1 MPNSKSRQAAAN
13 LPPKHAMDS
22 NAAIVVVGEY
32 VTKTG
37 DVINDI
43 VEMVGLPRDCVP
55 IDVIVDNGAL
65 GASATLDVGI
75 LSGEYGD
82 AVLGRTMPA
91 TDFVA
96 AGAAATAGVIRRNR
110 VNTGLVVQNV
120 DRSVGIRFLGANP
133 ASGQTIRL
141 TLICAPTPGALVAV

>member
-13 LPPKHAMDS
+13 FPPKHAMDS

-32 VTKTG
+32 VTKAG

-55 IDVIVDNGAL
+55 VDVIVDNGAL

-82 AVLGRTMPA
+82 AVAGRTMPA

-110 VNTGLVVQNV
+110 SASGLVVQNV

-133 ASGQTIRL
+133 AAGQTIRL
-141 TLICAPTPGALVAV
+141 TLICAPNPGALVAV